1 MLYACS
7 FSGVKTPDEYELA
20 GCLGVYFPVVEE
32 EKQIVLNE
40 RRVYERGIGL
50 ERHEDY
56 GYLEVWWADGY
67 WWMGTS
73 TVRGKPEG
81 ILRRKSC
88 SPIPETVHM
97 AWEVCVSL
105 GQALGKAWRKT
116 DIVCSSVPPVAGSVD
131 GDDGGG
137 SGGGDGGD
145 GDGGDGPELTAEQ
158 EEEERLGMWNEELAK
173 VKGLLG
179 ALTYC
184 TASQHFAL
192 IKFII
197 TEFYLQR
204 TLYLSTLL
212 SMLNCISALRLDI
225 IPYHKTLPTENTV
238 SQHFAI
244 ILNYISALRLDIIP
258 YHRTLPTE
266 NTVSQHFAIIL
277 NCISALCLPNILY
290 HSSSFTYRC
299 YSITCLQERRSP
311 SCLTAIA
318 GSGQWEVVFRFLR
331 QATIRPL

>member
-137 SGGGDGGD
+137 SGGGGGGD
-145 GDGGDGPELTAEQ
+145 GDLRYCQSQFHWERSSLTIS
-158 EEEERLGMWNEELAK
+158 W
-173 VKGLLG
+173 
-179 ALTYC
+179 
-184 TASQHFAL
+184 QHFVHWR
-192 IKFII
+192 KP
-197 TEFYLQR
+197 
-204 TLYLSTLL
+204 
-212 SMLNCISALRLDI
+212 SA
-225 IPYHKTLPTENTV
+225 PK
-238 SQHFAI
+238 
-244 ILNYISALRLDIIP
+244 
-258 YHRTLPTE
+258 
-266 NTVSQHFAIIL
+266 
-277 NCISALCLPNILY
+277 
-290 HSSSFTYRC
+290 
-299 YSITCLQERRSP
+299 SP
-311 SCLTAIA
+311 QSHL
-318 GSGQWEVVFRFLR
+318 GQG
-331 QATIRPL
+331 